1 MKAFRVFLLAV
12 TMLMLPAARNITQ
25 VSPSA
30 AAMTPIFQ
38 KGGGG
43 ATVVVTGTL
52 VAVEGVECYM
62 IMLENYH
69 LIGNLQGFGPGDT
82 VTVTGATDIESFC
95 QQGIPL
101 RVISITAA

>member
-1 MKAFRVFLLAV
+1 MKALRVSLLAV
-12 TMLMLPAARNITQ
+12 VLMTLPAAGSITK
-25 VSPSA
+25 VSSSA
-30 AAMTPIFQ
+30 AAMTPIMQ

-43 ATVVVTGTL
+43 VTVIVTGTL

-62 IMLENYH
+62 IMLDNYH
-69 LIGNLQGFGPGDT
+69 LIGDLQGFGPGDT
-82 VTVTGATDIESFC
+82 VTVTGATDMLSYC